1 MFCKNCGNIMND
13 NDKFCKSC
21 GAPAP
26 KDQQPQ
32 QNSYGYQQNNYGYQ
46 QPQQNG
52 YGYQQNNYQ
61 GYQQGYQPRQAKPG
75 VTFADAIRLYFSN
88 FTNFSGRARRS
99 EYWYASLFVFLVN
112 MVVAAVIP
120 DLAGVISLVFFLPSL
135 AVAIRRLHDVGK
147 SGWFYL
153 WILLPL
159 AGSIILLIQ
168 FCKDSEPGDNQ
179 FGPSTKY

>member
-13 NDKFCKSC
+13 DEKFCKSC

-26 KDQQPQ
+26 QP
-32 QNSYGYQQNNYGYQ
+32 QQNNYGYQ
-46 QPQQNG
+46 QNSYQQPQQGG
-52 YGYQQNNYQ
+52 YGYQQN
-61 GYQQGYQPRQAKPG
+61 GYQSYQAKPG
-75 VTFADAIRLYFSN
+75 VSFGDAIRLYFSN
-88 FTNFSGRARRS
+88 FTNFNGRARRS

-112 MVVAAVIP
+112 LVVGMVAP
-120 DLAGVISLVFFLPSL
+120 DLAGILSLVFFLPSL
-135 AVAIRRLHDVGK
+135 SVAIRRLHDVGK

-168 FCKDSEPGDNQ
+168 FCKDSVPGANQ
-179 FGPSTKY
+179 YGPSTKY